1 MKKIVL
7 FCVLGLLALTSCDEL
22 EKYNENSVNASSVE
36 QMKVKTVNAFG
47 PRSYFMDISKVN
59 YGGHSYILFDVG
71 EGMNGVVH
79 DPDCPC
85 HNTITN
91 ESDVSRPN
99 D

>member
-47 PRSYFMDISKVN
+47 PRSYLMDISKVN
-59 YGGHSYILFDVG
+59 YDGHSV
-71 EGMNGVVH
+71 
-79 DPDCPC
+79 
-85 HNTITN
+85 
-91 ESDVSRPN
+91 
-99 D
+99 

>member
-1 MKKIVL
+1 MPSDQEVILWIYPKLI
-7 FCVLGLLALTSCDEL
+7 TTD
-22 EKYNENSVNASSVE
+22 
-36 QMKVKTVNAFG
+36 
-47 PRSYFMDISKVN
+47 
-59 YGGHSYILFDVG
+59 ILFDGG